1 MPVRLI
7 RVPREQRV
15 LQLAPLAGP
24 DRRHAAKRLAAD
36 AHLLVTR
43 WYQWHAGP
51 TLPLVLRGFAQPDTP
66 GRAYASLA
74 TVIAKLLAA
83 LGAGLGLPRRWWRKD
98 RRRQGFGWRM
108 AYGRPSS
115 VRGMWQI
122 SLIFSDSN
130 CAEAGLLSPE
140 KHNDNHDSCSS
151 HSSCSAKAVAEMAYE
166 RRTRNVL
173 SAMW

>member
-1 MPVRLI
+1 MLLTSINSDGNMQSHGTWNDWFKLFLPLAIPVRRI

-15 LQLAPLAGP
+15 LQIAPLAGP

-43 WYQWHAGP
+43 WYQWHVGP

-83 LGAGLGLPRRWWRKD
+83 LGAGLGLPRRWGGERIEGD
-98 RRRQGFGWRM
+98 RGSGGGWRVD
-108 AYGRPSS
+108 A
-115 VRGMWQI
+115 
-122 SLIFSDSN
+122 
-130 CAEAGLLSPE
+130 LLQ
-140 KHNDNHDSCSS
+140 
-151 HSSCSAKAVAEMAYE
+151 
-166 RRTRNVL
+166 
-173 SAMW
+173 